1 MPERLRTAASLAR
14 AVAAALA
21 RIVTAVLLT
30 GGAVLATAAPAR
42 AAEIFVE
49 VNPSTVQAGNQVGIR
64 ASCTDNNATAI
75 VRSDA
80 FGQITVSP
88 QYGFLTATVRIPTDR
103 QAKTYVVRLTC
114 SDATTA
120 TVNLHVVGKTQPTQ
134 GPATGFGG
142 TAGGGTGRLLIGGG
156 LAAILAGAALALLT
170 LRRRR
175 PA

>member
-1 MPERLRTAASLAR
+1 MPERPRTAAPLAR
-14 AVAAALA
+14 AAAATLA
-21 RIVTAVLLT
+21 TIVTAVLLA
-30 GGAVLATAAPAR
+30 GAAVLVAAAPAH

-64 ASCTDNNATAI
+64 ASCPDNNATAI

-80 FGQITVSP
+80 FGQINVAP
-88 QYGFLTATVRIPTDR
+88 QYGFLTATVRVPADR

-120 TVNLHVVGKTQPTQ
+120 TVNLHVVAKTQPTQ

-142 TAGGGTGRLLIGGG
+142 TAGGGTGTLLVGGG
-156 LAAILAGAALALLT
+156 LVAILAGAALGLFT

-175 PA
+175 SA